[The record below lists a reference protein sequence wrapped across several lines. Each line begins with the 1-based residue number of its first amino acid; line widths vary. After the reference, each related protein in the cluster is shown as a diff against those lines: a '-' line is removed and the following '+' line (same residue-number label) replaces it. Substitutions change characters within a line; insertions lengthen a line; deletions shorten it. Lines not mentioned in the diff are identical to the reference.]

1 MGYRILDL
9 ETENDGPDE
18 SQDHPGVSVNNVFS
32 PDVLQSDLGVKEG
45 QTLVD
50 ILNSVNSH
58 LATVWLPELL
68 SGDDLQQLQ

>member
-1 MGYRILDL
+1 MGYINLDL
-9 ETENDGPDE
+9 EAENDSPDE
-18 SQDHPGVSVNNVFS
+18 TQDHSWVSVNNVFS